1 MRLIK
6 EFSNWK
12 LPVREVDPDLREE
25 IELVLQDLYDK
36 DFNFSSS
43 YIFGDSLLD
52 SGGIKVVIFKSII
65 HYSGGS
71 STFKL
76 EQVYDE
82 VVRICRIMDS
92 WGFRLQDSGLKMVLS
107 SEYWLKRSNPNWKA
121 QFGHPDSWSDRI
133 LECYV
138 HSLDMVFVD

>member
-1 MRLIK
+1 MKLIK
-6 EFSNWK
+6 KFENWQ
-12 LPVREVDPDLREE
+12 PPRREVDPDLREE
-25 IELVLQDLYDK
+25 IELVLQDLSDK

-52 SGGIKVVIFKSII
+52 SGGIKVIIFKSMI
-65 HYSGGS
+65 HSTGS

-82 VVRICRIMDS
+82 VVRICRIMNS
-92 WGFRLQDSGLKMVLS
+92 WGFRLQDSGLKMISS
-107 SEYWLKRSNPNWKA
+107 SEYWLKRSNPSWKVE
-121 QFGHPDSWSDRI
+121 FGHPDSWNDRI

-138 HSLDMVFVD
+138 YSLDMVFVD

>member
-1 MRLIK
+1 MKLIK
-6 EFSNWK
+6 EFENWQ
-12 LPVREVDPDLREE
+12 PPRRVVDSDLREE

-43 YIFGDSLLD
+43 YIFGDSLLE
-52 SGGIKVVIFKSII
+52 SGGIGVIIFKSMI
-65 HYSGGS
+65 HSGGS

-107 SEYWLKRSNPNWKA
+107 SEYWLKRSNPNWKVE
-121 QFGHPDSWSDRI
+121 FHHPNSWNDRI

-138 HSLDMVFVD
+138 HSLNMVFVD